1 MFPLLTPHSEAALAG
16 IVALLVL
23 ATLGVVAI
31 NRLAPANG
39 LDELAPRLRSWW
51 VMVATF
57 SVAVAF
63 SRMLSLVFLAAISFL
78 ALREYLS
85 LVPTRRVDRPLLLWA
100 YLAIPLQYAW
110 IALGRYDLVFVSVP
124 LYVLVVFS
132 VGMIVAGETRGF
144 VRAAGTLSWG
154 VLITVFALGHMGL
167 LAALPDAGNPAGG
180 AAGLLIYLVF
190 LAQFG
195 DVVQY
200 VVGKTLGRRRLLPRV
215 SPNKTWEGLI
225 GGFVTTVILAAALA
239 PWLTPL
245 DRLEGAVAG
254 VLIALAGCA
263 GDATLSAVK
272 RDLGV
277 KDSSTLLPGHG
288 GVLDRID
295 SLVFAAPLFFH
306 FVYQLHYRV

>member
-1 MFPLLTPHSEAALAG
+1 MFALLTPNAELALAG
-16 IVALLVL
+16 IVAILAL
-23 ATLGVVAI
+23 ATLGVVVL
-31 NRLAPANG
+31 NLLAPDNG

-63 SRMLSLVFLAAISFL
+63 SRMLSLIFLALISFL
-78 ALREYLS
+78 ALKEYLS
-85 LVPTRRVDRPLLLWA
+85 LVPTRRIDRLLLLWA
-100 YLAIPLQYAW
+100 YLAIPLQYAS
-110 IALGRYDLVFVSVP
+110 IALGRYDLAVVSVP
-124 LYVLVVFS
+124 LYALVFFSAGMVL
-132 VGMIVAGETRGF
+132 AGVPQGF
-144 VRAAGTLSWG
+144 LRAAATLNWG
-154 VLITVFALGHMGL
+154 ILITVFALGHLGL
-167 LAALPDAGNPAGG
+167 LFTLPNAGNPAGG
-180 AAGLLIYLVF
+180 GAGLLIYLVF

-200 VVGKTLGRRRLLPRV
+200 VVGKALGRHRLLPRI

-225 GGFVTTVILAAALA
+225 GGLATTVILAAGLA

-245 DRLEGAVAG
+245 DRVEGAVAG
-254 VLIALAGCA
+254 ALIALAAFA

-277 KDSSTLLPGHG
+277 KDTSKLLPGHG
-288 GVLDRID
+288 GILDRVD

-306 FVYQLHYRV
+306 FVRQLHFQA